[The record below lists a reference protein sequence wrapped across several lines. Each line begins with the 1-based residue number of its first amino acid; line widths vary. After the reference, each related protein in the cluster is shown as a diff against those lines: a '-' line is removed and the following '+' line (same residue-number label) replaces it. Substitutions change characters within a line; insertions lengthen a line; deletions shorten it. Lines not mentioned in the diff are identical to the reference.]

1 MSSSLL
7 LAVLSLMAWVLLAF
21 IIPVSS
27 GAVHLLLALSTTLLV
42 RWWALR
48 A

>member
-1 MSSSLL
+1 MTTLAIALVSLIAW
-7 LAVLSLMAWVLLAF
+7 AVLTF
-21 IIPVSS
+21 PFGPQP
-27 GAVHLLLALSTTLLV
+27 GAVHLLLGLGTTLLV

>member
-1 MSSSLL
+1 MLMTLLIALISL
-7 LAVLSLMAWVLLAF
+7 VV
-21 IIPVSS
+21 
-27 GAVHLLLALSTTLLV
+27 VHLLLGLGTTLLV

>member
-1 MSSSLL
+1 MSASLI
-7 LAVLSLMAWVLLAF
+7 LAVLSLIAWGVALSMQPHTGY
-21 IIPVSS
+21 I
-27 GAVHLLLALSTTLLV
+27 HLLLGVGTTLLV

>member
-1 MSSSLL
+1 MSASLL
-7 LAVLSLMAWVLLAF
+7 LALVSLAAWVVLALGVG
-21 IIPVSS
+21 PQP
-27 GAVHLLLALSTTLLV
+27 GAVHLLLALGTTLLV